1 MSNERIAIV
10 GTGAVGAYAGG
21 FMHNAG
27 ENVTFFDPWPENV
40 VAMRDRGLRL
50 LSAEGDIEYE
60 GKVRAHHLSDIA
72 GLAGKPEFD
81 IAFICAKSYDTAW
94 HAQLIKPY
102 LARDGF
108 VVSLQNC
115 INEDAIAEVVGWP
128 RVVGCIASL
137 IAVCMDAPGQV
148 RRMVPRGGAA
158 NHVVFRAGEPS
169 GRITNRST
177 RIAELVS
184 HTDGAKAT
192 SNLWGERW
200 SKLIT
205 NSMFNPVIA
214 ASGLTNVTAVLEE
227 KTRRLSIRIAA
238 EGVRVATASGIEL
251 ESIRG
256 LQPDVWQAAAHGDDN
271 AFGTI
276 EARLVEGAKNAKT
289 DGRPSMAQDVE
300 KGRRSEIDFMNG
312 LIVRTGES
320 LGIETPANRGIVA
333 AMQGVDANVVTP
345 GLAAVSDI

>member
-40 VAMRDRGLRL
+40 EAMRDRGLRL
-50 LSAEGDIEYE
+50 LSAEGDVEYE

-72 GLAGKPEFD
+72 SIAQRPEFD
-81 IAFICAKSYDTAW
+81 IAFVCAKSYDTAW

-102 LARDGF
+102 LAPDGF

-115 INEDAIAEVVGWP
+115 INEDTIAEVVGWT
-128 RVVGCIASL
+128 RTMGCIASL

-158 NHVVFRAGEPS
+158 NHTVFRAGEPH
-169 GRITNRST
+169 GRITARAK
-177 RIAELVS
+177 RVAELVG

-205 NSMFNPVIA
+205 NSMRNPIIA
-214 ASGLTNVTAVLEE
+214 ASGLTNVSSDLEAV
-227 KTRRLSIRIAA
+227 TRKLSIRVAA
-238 EGVRVATASGIEL
+238 EGVRVASASGIEL
-251 ESIRG
+251 EAIRG
-256 LQPDVWQAAAHGDDN
+256 IGADVWSAAADGDDN

-276 EARLVEGAKNAKT
+276 EARIIQAAENAKT

-300 KGRRSEIDFMNG
+300 KGRRSEIDYMNG
-312 LIVRTGES
+312 LIVRTGAS
-320 LGIETPANRGIVA
+320 LGIDTTANQGIVE
-333 AMQGVDANVVTP
+333 AMHKVDARTVTP
-345 GLAAVSDI
+345 NLDVVRNI

>member
-21 FMHNAG
+21 FMHAAG

-50 LSAEGDIEYE
+50 LAADGEIEYE
-60 GKVRAHHLSDIA
+60 GKVRAHHLSEIA
-72 GLAGKPEFD
+72 AMAPTPEFD
-81 IAFICAKSYDTAW
+81 IAFVCSKSYDTAW

-102 LARDGF
+102 LAPNGY

-115 INEDAIAEVVGWP
+115 INEDTIAEVVGWT
-128 RVVGCIASL
+128 RTMGCIASL
-137 IAVCMDAPGQV
+137 IAVFMNAPGQV

-158 NHVVFRAGEPS
+158 NHTVFRAGEPH
-169 GRITNRST
+169 GRITRRAE
-177 RIAELVS
+177 RIAELVG
-184 HTDGAKAT
+184 HTDGSKT
-192 SNLWGERW
+192 TNNLWGERW

-205 NSMFNPVIA
+205 NSMRNPIIA
-214 ASGLTNVTAVLEE
+214 ASGLTNVSSDLEPI
-227 KTRRLSIRIAA
+227 TRRLSIRVAA
-238 EGVRVATASGIEL
+238 EGVRVATANGIEL

-256 LQPDVWQAAAHGDDN
+256 IPADTWMACADGDDN

-276 EARLVEGAKNAKT
+276 ESRIIEAAEKATT

-300 KGRRSEIDFMNG
+300 KGRRSEIDYMNG
-312 LIVRTGES
+312 LIVRTGQT
-320 LGIETPANRGIVA
+320 LGIDTPANAGIVA
-333 AMQGVDANVVTP
+333 AMHTIDGRTAPPSVDV
-345 GLAAVSDI
+345 VSDI